1 MIGENGAGKTTLI
14 KILCG
19 LLIPQTGEIYF
30 DSERQRNVDLRQN
43 TAYVDQ
49 NNILLE
55 GTILENITGYEEVP
69 DRNKVEQLFQKLN
82 LNDWISSIDGGLDH
96 ILNSEVLEMSGG
108 QRQRLSIARALY
120 KNSPVLIMDEPTASL
135 DEENKQK
142 MWEVLEKLKEEKLL
156 IIVTHDKKLLKYAE
170 QVQELKTG
178 YLCK

>member
-1 MIGENGAGKTTLI
+1 M
-14 KILCG
+14 
-19 LLIPQTGEIYF
+19 
-30 DSERQRNVDLRQN
+30 
-43 TAYVDQ
+43 
-49 NNILLE
+49 LE

-96 ILNSEVLEMSGG
+96 ILNSEVLKCPGGSGRDCRLQGRYIKILLFLSWMS
-108 QRQRLSIARALY
+108 QQHLW
-120 KNSPVLIMDEPTASL
+120 